1 MAKFKVFLT
10 RRIPQ
15 PAIDKLL
22 ESNIDLEL
30 NEEDRVLTKEEII
43 EGVKGKDGLICLL
56 TDIIDSEIMDHAG
69 SQLKIIANYA
79 VGYNNI
85 DIPAAN
91 ARNIP
96 VTNTPGVL
104 TDTTADFTMALL
116 FAIARK
122 IVISDKYTRE
132 GKFKGW
138 GPLLQLGTDVYGKT
152 MGIIGCGRIGS
163 AVARR
168 AAKGFQMKVL
178 YYDTKRFPDLEKELE
193 MEFCS
198 LDKLLKTSDFI
209 SLHIPLTKETKYLI
223 GQKELSKMKSSTF
236 LINTSRG
243 LVIDE
248 KALVKALEKK
258 QIAGA
263 ALDVYEHEPELTPGL
278 AELDNVVVSA
288 HIASASIETRTKM
301 GMIAVENLLIGL
313 NGKIPPNCINS
324 VIYKQNLKDKS

>member
-10 RRIPQ
+10 RKIPQ

-22 ESNIDLEL
+22 ENNIELEL

-43 EGVKGKDGLICLL
+43 KGVKGKDGLICLL
-56 TDIIDSEIMDHAG
+56 TDTIDSEIMDHAG
-69 SQLKIIANYA
+69 RQLKIIANYA

-85 DIPAAN
+85 DVPAAN

-104 TDTTADFTMALL
+104 TDTTADFAMALL
-116 FAIARK
+116 LAIARK
-122 IVISDKYTRE
+122 IVESDKFTRD

-152 MGIIGCGRIGS
+152 LGIIGCGRIGS

-168 AAKGFQMKVL
+168 AAKGFDMKVI
-178 YYDTKRFPDLEKELE
+178 YYDTKRFPEIEEELG

-198 LDKLLKTSDFI
+198 FNELLRTSDFI
-209 SLHIPLTKETKYLI
+209 SLHVPLTEETKYLI
-223 GQKELSKMKSSTF
+223 SQKELSKMKSTAF

-248 KALVKALEKK
+248 KALVMALKK
-258 QIAGA
+258 KEIAGA

-278 AELDNVVVSA
+278 KELDNVVLAA

-313 NGKIPPNCINS
+313 QGKIPPNCINS
-324 VIYKQNLKDKS
+324 IIYKQKLKGNS